1 MTQINNIRSRIN
13 NLRNNGVEPDISGS
27 DRLQNDRDNI
37 REIGLRSWNPTQIL
51 ETNTPINT
59 VSALI
64 KKALRAQIFVR
75 RRLGTGVNREIIQ
88 YTEKQEYI
96 KDSIEEI
103 NKKGL
108 TKSESDYSLPL
119 SISKDSIRDLSN
131 RGKKVTSNR
140 VKELSRI
147 TIVNLE
153 SQEFLGDK
161 ALKTI
166 EIPTW
171 PREIQY
177 RAESQFVALTSIGR
191 NNPHYNYVGA
201 EDSLEFN
208 IDWYT
213 TDNNRAQV
221 IENCRYL
228 ESLSKANGYENR
240 PPLLKIQWGE
250 DDILFKHHKWIL
262 VSAPYTMR
270 EFYGKYQTNKTQGA
284 DIQTLT
290 GSNLPHQALQ
300 TVTFKRVTTHNLTT
314 SDIRLV

>member
-1 MTQINNIRSRIN
+1 MIPNLENLRNRIN
-13 NLRNNGVEPDISGS
+13 NLRVSPNPPNLLGS
-27 DRLQNDRDNI
+27 ERLQNDRENI
-37 REIGLRSWNPTQIL
+37 REIRLRSWNPTQIL

-59 VSALI
+59 ISALI
-64 KKALRAQIFVR
+64 KKAQRAQIFAK
-75 RRLGTGVNREIIQ
+75 RRLGTGVNRENIK
-88 YTEKQEYI
+88 YTEKQENI
-96 KDSIEEI
+96 KENI
-103 NKKGL
+103 K
-108 TKSESDYSLPL
+108 
-119 SISKDSIRDLSN
+119 DLSN
-131 RGKKVTSNR
+131 RGKEIKSNR

-153 SQEFLGDK
+153 SQKFLGDK

-171 PREIQY
+171 PREVLY

-201 EDSLEFN
+201 EDTLEFN

-213 TDNNRAQV
+213 TDNNRKQV

-228 ESLSKANGYENR
+228 ESLSKANGYQNR

-250 DDILFKHHKWIL
+250 DDILFKHHTWIL

-270 EFYGKYQTNKTQGA
+270 EFYGKYQTNKEGNKE
-284 DIQTLT
+284 IQTLT

-300 TVTFKRVTTHNLTT
+300 TVTFKRVTTRNLTT
-314 SDIRLV
+314 SEIRLV